1 MATSRR
7 EFIQIG
13 GAGLGAAALGSG
25 LTTKWW
31 GLDPDVVHDPGTD
44 GDQVIPTFCELC
56 FWKCGVLAHVKDGK
70 VTKLVGNPEH
80 PLSRGKLCPRGT
92 GGTGLLYDPDRLK
105 KPLLRRTGKR
115 GAQDFEEV
123 SWEKALDFTAEKL
136 LKIKKVCGSDKVAL
150 FSHGFGGSFFKHL
163 LFAYGSANVTAPSYG
178 QCRGPREVGF
188 NLTYGASLGSPEVL
202 DIAHSRCLT
211 LIGSHLGE
219 NMHNTQVQDFAQ
231 MIANG
236 GQLVVVDPRFST
248 AAGKARYWLPI
259 RPGTDLALLL
269 AWTHVILNEGL
280 YDRDYVEKNATG
292 LEELRAHVADK
303 TPEWA
308 FTETTIAPST
318 IVETAR
324 FIAGSRPASL
334 IHPGRHVTWY
344 GDDVQRSRAIA
355 ILNALLGSWGR
366 RGGIFVPTQMS
377 VPKYP
382 VPDYSEKAKAAQD
395 HPDGVIYPFAE
406 EVLSHGV
413 CDATVPG
420 RITGKGCPIK
430 GWIVYGSNLLQAL
443 PQRKNVEE
451 AIQKLDL
458 LVTIDV
464 LPAEIVGYADVVL
477 PEATYLE
484 RWDDISPVPWSEPY
498 LAIRQ
503 QVVPPMYESKPGWW
517 IAKELA
523 KRLDLGQYFPWE
535 SGEQLVTERLKAG
548 GHDVERLRTKGVI
561 KGTPV
566 PVRTDEGLELTF
578 ATPSKKI
585 ELYSKRMADAGLP
598 PLPPYTR
605 HEQPVDGQFRLLFG
619 RTPTHT
625 FGRTTNNRFLSEVYS
640 ENEVWLNA
648 KAAKE
653 QGLANGEVVTLVNQD
668 GVRSQPVKLKVT
680 QRIRPDCVFV
690 VHGYGHT
697 NPGLKFAKGR
707 GMDDQTLV
715 TRIAIDPVAGTT
727 GMSVNFVTIEKT
739 AGTAAT
745 DRPLSPGGAA
755 ASRAEA

>member
-1 MATSRR
+1 
-7 EFIQIG
+7 
-13 GAGLGAAALGSG
+13 
-25 LTTKWW
+25 
-31 GLDPDVVHDPGTD
+31 
-44 GDQVIPTFCELC
+44 
-56 FWKCGVLAHVKDGK
+56 
-70 VTKLVGNPEH
+70 
-80 PLSRGKLCPRGT
+80 
-92 GGTGLLYDPDRLK
+92 
-105 KPLLRRTGKR
+105 
-115 GAQDFEEV
+115 
-123 SWEKALDFTAEKL
+123 
-136 LKIKKVCGSDKVAL
+136 
-150 FSHGFGGSFFKHL
+150 
-163 LFAYGSANVTAPSYG
+163 
-178 QCRGPREVGF
+178 
-188 NLTYGASLGSPEVL
+188 
-202 DIAHSRCLT
+202 
-211 LIGSHLGE
+211 
-219 NMHNTQVQDFAQ
+219 
-231 MIANG
+231 
-236 GQLVVVDPRFST
+236 
-248 AAGKARYWLPI
+248 
-259 RPGTDLALLL
+259 
-269 AWTHVILNEGL
+269 
-280 YDRDYVEKNATG
+280 
-292 LEELRAHVADK
+292 
-303 TPEWA
+303 
-308 FTETTIAPST
+308 
-318 IVETAR
+318 
-324 FIAGSRPASL
+324 
-334 IHPGRHVTWY
+334 
-344 GDDVQRSRAIA
+344 
-355 ILNALLGSWGR
+355 
-366 RGGIFVPTQMS
+366 
-377 VPKYP
+377 
-382 VPDYSEKAKAAQD
+382 
-395 HPDGVIYPFAE
+395 FAE

-420 RITGKGCPIK
+420 RILGKGCPIK

-484 RWDDISPVPWSEPY
+484 RWDDVAPVPWSEPF

-548 GHDVERLRTKGVI
+548 GYDVEKMKAKGVV

-566 PVRTDEGLELTF
+566 PVRTDEGLELSF
-578 ATPSKKI
+578 ATPTKKI
-585 ELYSKRMADAGLP
+585 ELYSKRMADAGVP

-605 HEQPVDGQFRLLFG
+605 HEQPADGQFRLLFG

-668 GVRSQPVKLKVT
+668 GVRSQPVRLKVT

-697 NPGLKFAKGR
+697 NPGLKFANGR

-739 AGTAAT
+739 SGAVPAAK
-745 DRPLSPGGAA
+745 
-755 ASRAEA
+755 AEA

>member
-1 MATSRR
+1 MTTSRR

-31 GLDPDVVHDPGTD
+31 GLDRDVVHDPGTD
-44 GDQVIPTFCELC
+44 GEQVVPTFCELC
-56 FWKCGVLAHVKDGK
+56 FWKCGVLAHVKGGR

-80 PLSRGKLCPRGT
+80 PLSRGRLCPRGT

-105 KPLLRRTGKR
+105 KPLLRRGTKR
-115 GAQDFEEV
+115 GGQEFEEV
-123 SWEKALDFTAEKL
+123 SWEKALDFTAEQL
-136 LKIKKVCGSDKVAL
+136 LRIQKDCGPDKVAL

-202 DIAHSRCLT
+202 DIANSRVLT

-231 MIANG
+231 MIAKG

-259 RPGTDLALLL
+259 KPGTDLALLL
-269 AWTHVILNEGL
+269 AWIHVILDEGL
-280 YDRDYVEKNATG
+280 YDRDYVEKYAVG
-292 LEELRAHVADK
+292 LDELRNHVADK

-308 FTETTIAPST
+308 FTETTIPAAT
-318 IVETAR
+318 IAETAR
-324 FIAGSRPASL
+324 FIAGARPASL
-334 IHPGRHVTWY
+334 VHPGRHVTWY
-344 GDDVQRSRAIA
+344 GDDVQRTRAIA

-366 RGGIFVPTQMS
+366 RGGIFVPTQMP

-382 VPDYSEKAKAAQD
+382 VPDYAVKPKATQD
-395 HPDGVIYPFAE
+395 HPNGVSYPFAE

-420 RITGKGCPIK
+420 RLGGPGCPIK
-430 GWIVYGSNLLQAL
+430 AWIVYGSNLLQAL
-443 PQRKNVEE
+443 PQRNNVLE

-458 LVTIDV
+458 LVAVDV
-464 LPAEIVGYADVVL
+464 LPAEITGWADVVL

-484 RWDDISPVPWSEPY
+484 RWDDIAPIPWSEPF
-498 LAIRQ
+498 LAVRQ

-517 IAKELA
+517 IAKELG
-523 KRLDLGQYFPWE
+523 KRLGLGDYFPGE
-535 SGEQLVTERLKAG
+535 SGEQLVTERLRKGGYDVDRLKA
-548 GHDVERLRTKGVI
+548 KGVV
-561 KGTPV
+561 KGAPV
-566 PVRTDEGLELTF
+566 PVRTEEGLQLAF

-585 ELYSKRMADAGLP
+585 ELYSKQMADVGLP

-605 HEQPVDGQFRLLFG
+605 HEQPADGQFRLLFG

-648 KAAKE
+648 KAARE
-653 QGLANGEVVTLVNQD
+653 QGLAGGDVVTLVNQD
-668 GVRSQPVKLKVT
+668 GARSQPARLKVT

-697 NPGLKFAKGR
+697 SPGLKFAKGR
-707 GMDDQTLV
+707 GMDDQSLV
-715 TRIAIDPVAGTT
+715 TRVAIDPVAGST
-727 GMSVNFVTIEKT
+727 GMSVNFVTIERA
-739 AGTAAT
+739 AGASAAK
-745 DRPLSPGGAA
+745 
-755 ASRAEA
+755 AEA

>member
-1 MATSRR
+1 
-7 EFIQIG
+7 
-13 GAGLGAAALGSG
+13 
-25 LTTKWW
+25 
-31 GLDPDVVHDPGTD
+31 
-44 GDQVIPTFCELC
+44 
-56 FWKCGVLAHVKDGK
+56 
-70 VTKLVGNPEH
+70 
-80 PLSRGKLCPRGT
+80 
-92 GGTGLLYDPDRLK
+92 
-105 KPLLRRTGKR
+105 
-115 GAQDFEEV
+115 
-123 SWEKALDFTAEKL
+123 
-136 LKIKKVCGSDKVAL
+136 
-150 FSHGFGGSFFKHL
+150 
-163 LFAYGSANVTAPSYG
+163 
-178 QCRGPREVGF
+178 
-188 NLTYGASLGSPEVL
+188 
-202 DIAHSRCLT
+202 
-211 LIGSHLGE
+211 
-219 NMHNTQVQDFAQ
+219 MHNTQVQDFAQ
-231 MIANG
+231 MIAKG

-259 RPGTDLALLL
+259 QPGTDMALLL
-269 AWTHVILNEGL
+269 AWIHVILGEGL
-280 YDRDYVEKNATG
+280 YDRDYVEKNAVG

-308 FTETTIAPST
+308 FTETTIPAST

-324 FIAGSRPASL
+324 FIAGARPASL

-366 RGGIFVPTQMS
+366 RGGIFVPTQMN

-382 VPDYSEKAKAAQD
+382 VPEYAEKPKTTQD
-395 HPDGVIYPFAE
+395 APTGVVYPFAE

-413 CDATVPG
+413 CDATVRAGSAKRAARSRAGSSTARTSSRRSRSG
-420 RITGKGCPIK
+420 RTSRRRSRSSTSSSPSTSSRRRSSATPTSSSRSRPTSSGGTTSAPI
-430 GWIVYGSNLLQAL
+430 
-443 PQRKNVEE
+443 
-451 AIQKLDL
+451 
-458 LVTIDV
+458 
-464 LPAEIVGYADVVL
+464 
-477 PEATYLE
+477 
-484 RWDDISPVPWSEPY
+484 PWSEPF

-523 KRLDLGQYFPWE
+523 KRLDLGEYFPWE
-535 SGEQLVTERLKAG
+535 SGEQLVTDRLKAG
-548 GHDVERLRTKGVI
+548 GYDVEKLKAKGVV

-566 PVRTDEGLELTF
+566 PVRTDEGLELAF
-578 ATPSKKI
+578 GTPSKKI
-585 ELYSKRMADAGLP
+585 ELFSKQMADAGLP

-605 HEQPVDGQFRLLFG
+605 HEQPADGQFRLLFG

-697 NPGLKFAKGR
+697 NPGLKFAAGR
-707 GMDDQTLV
+707 GMDDQALV
-715 TRIAIDPVAGTT
+715 TRIAVDPVAGTT
-727 GMSVNFVTIEKT
+727 GMSVNFVTVEKMTGEKAPGTT
-739 AGTAAT
+739 APAAK
-745 DRPLSPGGAA
+745 
-755 ASRAEA
+755 AEA

>member
-1 MATSRR
+1 MTTSRR

-13 GAGLGAAALGSG
+13 GAGLGAAVLGSG

-44 GDQVIPTFCELC
+44 GDRVVPTFCELC

-80 PLSRGKLCPRGT
+80 PLSRGHLCPRGT

-105 KPLLRRTGKR
+105 KPLLRKSTTR
-115 GAQDFEEV
+115 GGQEFEEV

-136 LKIKKVCGSDKVAL
+136 EKIKKVCGPDKVAL

-163 LFAYGSANVTAPSYG
+163 LFAYGSATVTAPSYG

-202 DIAHSRCLT
+202 DLANSRVLT

-231 MIANG
+231 MISKG
-236 GQLVVVDPRFST
+236 GELVVVDPRFST

-269 AWTHVILNEGL
+269 AWIHVILNEGL
-280 YDRDYVEKNATG
+280 YDRDYVEKYAVG
-292 LEELRAHVADK
+292 LEELKAHVADK

-308 FTETTIAPST
+308 FTETTIPAAK

-324 FIAGSRPASL
+324 FIAGARPASL
-334 IHPGRHVTWY
+334 VHPGRHVTWY

-366 RGGIFVPTQMS
+366 RGGIFIPTQMN

-382 VPDYSEKAKAAQD
+382 VPAYSAEAKAAQD
-395 HPDGVIYPFAE
+395 HPEGVIYPFAE

-420 RITGKGCPIK
+420 RIMTKGCPIK

-443 PQRKNVEE
+443 PQRKQVLE

-458 LVTIDV
+458 LVAIDV

-484 RWDDISPVPWSEPY
+484 RWDDVAPIPWSR
-498 LAIRQ
+498 A
-503 QVVPPMYESKPGWW
+503 VPGP
-517 IAKELA
+517 A
-523 KRLDLGQYFPWE
+523 
-535 SGEQLVTERLKAG
+535 AG
-548 GHDVERLRTKGVI
+548 GRPADVRLEARLVDREGARESARPRA
-561 KGTPV
+561 GTSPG
-566 PVRTDEGLELTF
+566 R
-578 ATPSKKI
+578 TPSRWSPSASRRAATTSRRSGRRASSRERPCRCGPRKA
-585 ELYSKRMADAGLP
+585 SSCRSRPRRRRSSSTRSGWPTRASRRSRPTRATSSRPTGSSGSSSAG
-598 PLPPYTR
+598 R
-605 HEQPVDGQFRLLFG
+605 
-619 RTPTHT
+619 PTHT

-648 KAAKE
+648 SGREGAGPRE
-653 QGLANGEVVTLVNQD
+653 RRRSSLVNQD
-668 GVRSQPVKLKVT
+668 GVRSQPAKLKVT

-697 NPGLKFAKGR
+697 
-707 GMDDQTLV
+707 
-715 TRIAIDPVAGTT
+715 
-727 GMSVNFVTIEKT
+727 
-739 AGTAAT
+739 
-745 DRPLSPGGAA
+745 SPGPEVREGPRPGRPGARHRDRRRPGRREHRDERQLRDGREGGRRE
-755 ASRAEA
+755 RARDGGGLR